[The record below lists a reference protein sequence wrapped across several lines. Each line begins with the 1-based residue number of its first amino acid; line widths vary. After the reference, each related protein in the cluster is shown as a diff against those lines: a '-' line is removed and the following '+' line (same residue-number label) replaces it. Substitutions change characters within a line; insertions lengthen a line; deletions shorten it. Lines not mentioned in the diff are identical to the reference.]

1 MHWVDSILSSPCG
14 GRTGL
19 VETIEKRII
28 GLPLMTSQLR
38 VRSGFCRGGGGGG
51 DGINNWRVN

>member
-38 VRSGFCRGGGGGG
+38 VRRRFCRGGGGGG
-51 DGINNWRVN
+51 DGINN